1 MALISVPCGC
11 LAKSN
16 GSPYLP
22 NRGRERGRERERKS
36 ERGRERERKS
46 ERGRERGGER
56 ERGGGRGNRVRITG
70 CTCCQRHTWNEMG
83 GIAERRRE
91 TYPRTLIFQFSVSNS
106 TISTLLHTRKSSALN
121 RNKNSSSKANSSD
134 SKSSPDETGQ
144 SAEKTKSR
152 VSST

>member
-56 ERGGGRGNRVRITG
+56 ERGGGEGIGLESQGARVVRDTHGMRWGGLPRGG
-70 CTCCQRHTWNEMG
+70 EK
-83 GIAERRRE
+83 
-91 TYPRTLIFQFSVSNS
+91 L
-106 TISTLLHTRKSSALN
+106 TRGL
-121 RNKNSSSKANSSD
+121 
-134 SKSSPDETGQ
+134 
-144 SAEKTKSR
+144 
-152 VSST
+152 